1 MLNPNKSPGP
11 DQIHPR
17 VLKEVSGPISV
28 PLSQIFRKSLE
39 NGRLPEQWKEANV
52 TPIFKKGS
60 RKEPGNYRPIS
71 LTSVPGKVME
81 SFIRDVV
88 LDHLL
93 ENKLLTE
100 AQYGFLPKKSC
111 EAQLLSCMEAW
122 TDMMERGVPVDVV
135 YLDFKKAFDSVP
147 HERLLGKLKAYGIGG
162 KLHAWI
168 SDFLKGRRQRVNV
181 EGEFSGWMNVDS
193 GIPQGSVL
201 GPLCFLIFV
210 NDIPSVVSGPMKL
223 FADDT
228 KLYGEAATIGGI
240 DALQM
245 DLDAVVRWTSVW
257 QLPLNTAKCQTL
269 HFGNLN
275 TRHQYHIAE
284 CLVEDVVHEKD
295 LGVIIDEKL
304 AFHTQTAA
312 VTKKANS
319 ILAVIRKSFDF
330 LDAKTMSILF
340 KTLVRPII
348 EYCNT
353 VWGPMFVGDQKR
365 LERIQRRATR
375 LVAEIRHLPYQDRL
389 RILHLPSL
397 VYRRRRGDMLMV
409 YRILTGKTEMDTL
422 FQTTVGEQRTRG
434 HQMKL
439 RKPMAVK
446 TVRRHHLGVRAID
459 DWNSLPQD
467 VVSAPSLNAFK
478 SNLDKHWKDKWYSL
492 EWRR

>member
-1 MLNPNKSPGP
+1 MLNRFFSSVFTKENLATIPQINGIYNGPLLEDVVITPEEVADKLMSLNPNKSPGS

-201 GPLCFLIFV
+201 GP
-210 NDIPSVVSGPMKL
+210 
-223 FADDT
+223 
-228 KLYGEAATIGGI
+228 
-240 DALQM
+240 
-245 DLDAVVRWTSVW
+245 
-257 QLPLNTAKCQTL
+257 
-269 HFGNLN
+269 
-275 TRHQYHIAE
+275 
-284 CLVEDVVHEKD
+284 
-295 LGVIIDEKL
+295 
-304 AFHTQTAA
+304 
-312 VTKKANS
+312 
-319 ILAVIRKSFDF
+319 
-330 LDAKTMSILF
+330 
-340 KTLVRPII
+340 
-348 EYCNT
+348 
-353 VWGPMFVGDQKR
+353 
-365 LERIQRRATR
+365 
-375 LVAEIRHLPYQDRL
+375 
-389 RILHLPSL
+389 
-397 VYRRRRGDMLMV
+397 
-409 YRILTGKTEMDTL
+409 
-422 FQTTVGEQRTRG
+422 
-434 HQMKL
+434 
-439 RKPMAVK
+439 
-446 TVRRHHLGVRAID
+446 
-459 DWNSLPQD
+459 
-467 VVSAPSLNAFK
+467 
-478 SNLDKHWKDKWYSL
+478 
-492 EWRR
+492 